1 MDAMLTLIFC
11 VALIVVFV
19 KLLIVAV
26 KAAWGITKIV
36 CAIVFLPI
44 FLVALV
50 MSGLI
55 IVAIPI
61 LAIVGIAALLGGA
74 SIA

>member
-1 MDAMLTLIFC
+1 MLTLIFY

-19 KLLIVAV
+19 KLLVVAV
-26 KAAWGITKIV
+26 KAAWGIAKIV

-44 FLVALV
+44 FLIALV

-61 LAIVGIAALLGGA
+61 LAIVGVAALLGGA
-74 SIA
+74 SLA